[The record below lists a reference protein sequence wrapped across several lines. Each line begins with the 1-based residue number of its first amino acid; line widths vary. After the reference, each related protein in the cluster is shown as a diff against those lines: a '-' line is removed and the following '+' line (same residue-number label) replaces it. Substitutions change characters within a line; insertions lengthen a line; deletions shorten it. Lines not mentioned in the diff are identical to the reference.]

1 MHAQGFSPLK
11 KLNMEEK
18 EKEQKR
24 GEIRDRFWYTVDM
37 RLKEMGK
44 SKSWLA
50 REIGVPAQ
58 SLLSAT
64 YLKSHI
70 NLFNL
75 LKISN
80 VLGCSVEEMLLGTKR
95 TVRQV
100 NEEDIKRAKD
110 EANTN
115 NFLGI
120 MDLFQNLSQ
129 SSRKAVVIHIFS
141 LMGISPEETLERLK
155 KETEFKTGGGGVK

>member
-1 MHAQGFSPLK
+1 
-11 KLNMEEK
+11 MEEK

-50 REIGVPAQ
+50 REIGVPPQ
-58 SLLSAT
+58 SLISAT
-64 YLKSHI
+64 YLKSNI

-75 LKISN
+75 IKISN
-80 VLGCSVEEMLLGTKR
+80 VLGCSVEEMLLGAKSTTK
-95 TVRQV
+95 QV
-100 NEEDIKRAKD
+100 SEDTIQKAKA

-115 NFLGI
+115 GFLGVV
-120 MDLFQNLSQ
+120 DLFQNLSE
-129 SSRKAVVIHIFS
+129 SSRKAVIIHTCS
-141 LMGISPEETLERLK
+141 LLGMSPEETLKRLQ
-155 KETEFKTGGGGVK
+155 KESQVEIGGGY